1 MVGEAAAAA
10 VLDDPRVLEAGPEAS
25 VVEVGAADTV
35 FVDVTMVVEV
45 GVALAVIELLRV
57 ETAGVVVLVVN
68 NMSVPLLSGL
78 CRMRR
83 LM

>member
-1 MVGEAAAAA
+1 
-10 VLDDPRVLEAGPEAS
+10 
-25 VVEVGAADTV
+25 
-35 FVDVTMVVEV
+35 MVVEV

-57 ETAGVVVLVVN
+57 ETVGVVVLVVN

>member
-1 MVGEAAAAA
+1 M
-10 VLDDPRVLEAGPEAS
+10 LDDPRVLEAGPEAS

-57 ETAGVVVLVVN
+57 ETVGVVVLVVN